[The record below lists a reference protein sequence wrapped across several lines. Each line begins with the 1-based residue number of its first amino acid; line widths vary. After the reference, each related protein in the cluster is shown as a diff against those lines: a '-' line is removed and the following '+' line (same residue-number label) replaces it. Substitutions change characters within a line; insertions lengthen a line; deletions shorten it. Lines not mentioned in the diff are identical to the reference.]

1 MSIKYDAPASL
12 HKWDSVSQ
20 RRPGDVQSFASRIV
34 WEGTLKGCVHQFLER
49 PKAQQ
54 ALYEI
59 MVGEEAGLGKT
70 ILEPDDVVAIAERED
85 FPTG

>member
-1 MSIKYDAPASL
+1 M
-12 HKWDSVSQ
+12 
-20 RRPGDVQSFASRIV
+20 
-34 WEGTLKGCVHQFLER
+34 HQFLER

-70 ILEPDDVVAIAERED
+70 ILGPDDVVAIAERED